1 MTALLGVLLNRGIY
15 VCIFDSFNRH
25 IIHIILYYTRDHVM
39 PIPYY
44 GRYGCYISGTAFQGL
59 HVFYHSWYI
68 LRMILT
74 DGGGGE
80 IS

>member
-25 IIHIILYYTRDHVM
+25 IIHISCNAYSILWQIWLLYLWYS
-39 PIPYY
+39 
-44 GRYGCYISGTAFQGL
+44 ISGFARVL
-59 HVFYHSWYI
+59 PLMVYI
-68 LRMILT
+68 KLQAERMILI